1 MSINVNDEVSIDEKN
16 IGKILI
22 SEKYPFGLIKVTFP
36 LEFNLPDI
44 VDGVD
49 PLTLFRDDELDDGI
63 LKSTL
68 PPE

>member
-1 MSINVNDEVSIDEKN
+1 MSKLEAVNELVFITPSGVIKT
-16 IGKILI
+16 
-22 SEKYPFGLIKVTFP
+22 PFGLIKVTFP